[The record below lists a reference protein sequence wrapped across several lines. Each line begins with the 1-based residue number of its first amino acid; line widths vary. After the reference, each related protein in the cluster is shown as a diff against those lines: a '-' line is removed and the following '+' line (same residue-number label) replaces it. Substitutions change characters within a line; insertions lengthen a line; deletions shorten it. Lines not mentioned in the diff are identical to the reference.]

1 MATRADAVKAY
12 LKEDE
17 AFNRYLGELWADLRQ
32 WLKADINSDDSRVK
46 ERIAR
51 AGQWFGE
58 TLIAD
63 DALRA
68 SLNGHLE
75 QAAHRVAPE
84 FSAFLTRHISD
95 TVKSWDAQDMSLQ
108 IELNIGKDLQFIRVN
123 GTLVGGSIGLVLYLL
138 SQIPSFL
145 SLSNF

>member
-1 MATRADAVKAY
+1 M
-12 LKEDE
+12 
-17 AFNRYLGELWADLRQ
+17 GDLRE
-32 WLKADINSDDSRVK
+32 WLKADINSEDSRVK

-68 SLNGHLE
+68 SLNGHTE

-95 TVKSWDAQDMSLQ
+95 TVKSWDARDMSRQ

-123 GTLVGGSIGLVLYLL
+123 GTLVGGCIGLILYLL
-138 SQIPSFL
+138 SQLPALFPSAILEIHEKL
-145 SLSNF
+145 SG